1 MAGILFGRTGT
12 PSAIIE
18 RHPNRDRAGNR
29 WRALARRTVSQQLH
43 GVFYCGCDAYLQKMV
58 AGAQRVGLDGLPA
71 GPVSET
77 EAEQAARKL
86 CGYAQRRAE
95 RAVERQQMAEVEP
108 AKGGRGKKGGISEAA
123 RKAGLTRRTA
133 QRRMTETK
141 PAQNTKSG
149 QVSCPATTEPKPQPT
164 AEPKS
169 PALFEAPKEIA
180 TASLAL
186 DDLRNQTETHRH
198 GRNSKASRHSGFS
211 AEMILKQSDLIAIAD
226 RVRDSLQEIC
236 FDTELNSMVRME
248 DVLPESRNRTSV
260 GEDGGNIRH

>member
-1 MAGILFGRTGT
+1 MSTSKRMSPTRYANQLATAEATIEELVARWPLCFSVEPARRRPLSKGIRTE
-12 PSAIIE
+12 IE
-18 RHPNRDRAGNR
+18 RATAGELSHR
-29 WRALARRTVSQQLH
+29 KVAAALA
-43 GVFYCGCDAYLQKMV
+43 FYCGCDAYLQKMV

-169 PALFEAPKEIA
+169 PALFEAPKESRPQVSRSTIFA
-180 TASLAL
+180 TKQK
-186 DDLRNQTETHRH
+186 RTVMVETVKR
-198 GRNSKASRHSGFS
+198 RR
-211 AEMILKQSDLIAIAD
+211 IVTPP
-226 RVRDSLQEIC
+226 R
-236 FDTELNSMVRME
+236 
-248 DVLPESRNRTSV
+248 
-260 GEDGGNIRH
+260 